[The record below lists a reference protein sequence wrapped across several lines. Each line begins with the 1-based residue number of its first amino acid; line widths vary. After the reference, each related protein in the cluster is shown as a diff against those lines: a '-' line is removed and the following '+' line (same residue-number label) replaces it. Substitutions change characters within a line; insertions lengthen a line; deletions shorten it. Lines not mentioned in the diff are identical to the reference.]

1 MWNRALLWSIG
12 ASCAG
17 VADPS
22 VAVGVHCANFC
33 CFIVSPKVASWEVL
47 AGPLAVAYGVVKDY
61 VDWLA
66 SASAGVEAVSASLQ
80 MWRHILTSNLL
91 AKLISMLARLPS
103 FPQLFGIQVHCSPQ
117 LVSILVHVD
126 DWVQVLLMRSKDMY
140 AQPSVEFR
148 QEFLHSQMSLATKTS
163 KAVPLH
169 FPGFEQSTQ
178 SRQSVKVN
186 VLIKVIR
193 F

>member
-12 ASCAG
+12 ARCAG

-22 VAVGVHCANFC
+22 VAVGGHCANLC
-33 CFIVSPKVASWEVL
+33 CFIVSPKVAIWEVL
-47 AGPLAVAYGVVKDY
+47 ARPLAVAYSVVKDY
-61 VDWLA
+61 VDWRANA
-66 SASAGVEAVSASLQ
+66 SARVEAVSAPLQ
-80 MWRHILTSNLL
+80 EWRHILTSNLL
-91 AKLISMLARLPS
+91 AKLMSMLARLPS

-117 LVSILVHVD
+117 LVSTLVHD
-126 DWVQVLLMRSKDMY
+126 DDSVQVLLMRSKDMY

-169 FPGFEQSTQ
+169 FPGCEQSTQ
-178 SRQSVKVN
+178 SIQN
-186 VLIKVIR
+186 IKSKR
-193 F
+193 FN